1 MKLIPVLL
9 MIGLAAQAADQAGMS
24 AAQLAKIPERMKV
37 FVDQK
42 RVAGVVTLVARHGI
56 VTEFDAVGMQDIEAG
71 KPMAKDSIFQIM
83 SMTKPFVGAAIMMLV
98 DEGLVVISDP
108 VEKYLPEFRGQM
120 VAEIKDGVKTLRKPA
135 RPITVRDC
143 MTHTSGL
150 SYGPFA
156 GLAEQNTKM
165 DRTLADAMLVYSQQ
179 PLEFDP
185 AAKWQYSNIGIAVL
199 GRIIEVTSGM
209 LFEKFI
215 ETRLFQPLGM
225 KDSHFFLPLEK
236 QGRLAPV
243 YRLLDG
249 KLAKAD
255 GTILGGD
262 PIQFRKGA
270 KYPAPEWGMYTT
282 ASDLLQFYQMLL
294 RGGKAGGKQMISK
307 ASVDT
312 MSAVHTADL
321 RSGHMPGTAFGLTV
335 EVVRDGGGLGEEHL
349 LSAGTFGHGGA
360 FNTHGWMDKKKDMI
374 GIFLI
379 QNAFASADIKYAFMA
394 MANAAVIE

>member
-1 MKLIPVLL
+1 MKLVCVLL
-9 MIGLAAQAADQAGMS
+9 TMSLAVNAADKAGMS
-24 AAQLAKIPERMKV
+24 SEQLAKIPQRMKA

-42 RVAGVVTLVARHGI
+42 RIAGVVTLVARHGVI
-56 VTEFDAVGMQDIEAG
+56 TEFDAVGMQDIEAG

-98 DEGLVVISDP
+98 DEGRVVISDP

-120 VAEIKDGVKTLRKPA
+120 VADVKDGVKTLRKPT

-150 SYGPFA
+150 SYGPFP
-156 GLAEQNTKM
+156 GMVEQNTRM

-185 AAKWQYSNIGIAVL
+185 STKWQYSNIGIAAL

-215 ETRLFQPLGM
+215 ETRIFQPLGM
-225 KDSHFFLPLEK
+225 KDSHFFLPVEK

-243 YRLLDG
+243 YRLVDG

-262 PIQFRKGA
+262 PMQFRKGA
-270 KYPAPEWGMYTT
+270 KYPAPEWGLYTT
-282 ASDLLQFYQMLL
+282 AADLLPFYQMLL
-294 RGGKAGGKQMISK
+294 SGGKVGGKQLISK

-312 MSAVHTADL
+312 MSSVHTADL

-379 QNAFASADIKYAFMA
+379 QNAFASGDIKYAFMA